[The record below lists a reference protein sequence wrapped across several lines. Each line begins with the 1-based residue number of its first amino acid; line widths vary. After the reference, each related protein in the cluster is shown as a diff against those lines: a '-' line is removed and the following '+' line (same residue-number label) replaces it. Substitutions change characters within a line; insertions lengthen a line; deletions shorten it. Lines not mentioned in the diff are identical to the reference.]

1 MAQASPPWQRLL
13 GLLSVLLALLLGL
26 STEKNGAAAAGCPA
40 EIVSAS
46 DNTWSVDFDNR
57 TDVAETPRESSY
69 VESLKAEFEKL
80 EATGLH
86 GTGAQ
91 TSFED
96 FAVEIPA
103 SCLNGP
109 AKNKNEPLALPV
121 SLASLHL
128 RTVQTWASYM

>member
-13 GLLSVLLALLLGL
+13 GLLSVLLALVLGL
-26 STEKNGAAAAGCPA
+26 STEKNAAAAARCPA

-69 VESLKAEFEKL
+69 VESLKEEFEKL

-91 TSFED
+91 SSFED
-96 FAVEIPA
+96 FTVEIPA